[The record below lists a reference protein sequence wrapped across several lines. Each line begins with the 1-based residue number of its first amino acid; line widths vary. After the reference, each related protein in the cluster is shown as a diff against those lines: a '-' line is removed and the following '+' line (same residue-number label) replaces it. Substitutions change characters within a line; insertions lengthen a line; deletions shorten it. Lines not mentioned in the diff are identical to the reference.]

1 MDKHFDVIVV
11 GAGNGGLAAAA
22 NTAKAGL
29 NTLLLE
35 KHNIP
40 GGCATS
46 FRRGRFEFEPSLHE
60 LCSVG
65 TADKPD
71 KVYQVFDDLGATIN
85 WCYETGHLFRAIV
98 TAEDGY
104 DVRLEAGIE
113 NFCNSVDAAVPGCKK
128 AVRKFI
134 DLKPKLDAATDYIYA
149 TKGNPNGLM
158 MLLKHADFM
167 RTAGHSVEEVMTACG
182 IPQKAQNIMNTYWG
196 YLGVPTDELNCMH
209 YLNMLYGYMV
219 DGAAMPK
226 HRSHELSLA
235 LIDVIQKHGGQVWYN
250 SEVTEFLYKEDGSIA
265 GVVANGEKLY
275 AKEVISNVI
284 PNNVY
289 NMSPSDKI
297 PEHQVKLA
305 NAREFGIS
313 VATIYLG
320 LDCTAEELGMEDY
333 TIFIMNDQN
342 PRVQND
348 SRKDGG
354 FYIVNCLN
362 NVVPE
367 SSPEGTCTLFFT
379 MPVFGSDVP
388 KDLTPQGYKKYKNDM
403 AKKYIEDAEKVL
415 GISIMPHIEE
425 ISVATP
431 VTFARYLGTPE
442 GTIYGYKLSGWD
454 NLMARIAGEKN
465 DFTIPG
471 LSFCGGHHVRGDGY
485 SSAYI
490 IGDST
495 AKKVIKKLKG
505 GA

>member
-1 MDKHFDVIVV
+1 MDKQFDVIVV
-11 GAGNGGLAAAA
+11 GAGNAGLAAAA
-22 NTAKAGL
+22 NTARAGL
-29 NTLLLE
+29 KTLLLE
-35 KHNIP
+35 KHNLP

-65 TADKPD
+65 TEDKPD
-71 KVYQVFDDLGATIN
+71 QVYKVFDELGAKPN
-85 WCYETGHLFRAIV
+85 WCYETGNLFRAIV
-98 TAEDGY
+98 KGEDGY
-104 DVRLEAGIE
+104 DVRVGAGVEGFLDSLEAIE
-113 NFCNSVDAAVPGCKK
+113 PGCRKNVK
-128 AVRKFI
+128 AFI
-134 DLKPKLDAATDYIYA
+134 DLKPKIDAAIDYIYA
-149 TKGNPNGLM
+149 TKGNPNGLV

-167 RTAGHSVEEVMTACG
+167 RAAGHSVEEVMTACG
-182 IPQKAQNIMNTYWG
+182 IPKKIQNIINTYWG
-196 YLGVPTDELNCMH
+196 YLGVPTDELNAMH
-209 YLNMLYGYMV
+209 FLNMLYGYMV

-226 HRSHELSLA
+226 HRSHELSLS
-235 LIDVIQKHGGQVWYN
+235 LIDVIQQHGGEVWYN
-250 SEVTEFLYKEDGSIA
+250 SEVTEILYHEDGSVA

-284 PNNVY
+284 PHNVY
-289 NMSPSDKI
+289 NMSARDKV
-297 PEHQVKLA
+297 PEHSLKLA

-320 LDCTAEELGMEDY
+320 LDCTKEELGMEDY
-333 TIFIMNDQN
+333 TIFIMGHQN
-342 PRVQND
+342 PREQYD
-348 SRKDGG
+348 ARLEDGL
-354 FYIVNCLN
+354 YIVNCLN

-379 MPVFGSDVP
+379 LPIFGHDVP
-388 KDLTPQGYKKYKNDM
+388 KDLKPEAYKKYKNEL
-403 AKKYIEDAEKVL
+403 ARKYIEDAEKTL
-415 GISIMPHIEE
+415 GISITPHIEE

-465 DFTIPG
+465 DFTVPG

-485 SSAYI
+485 SCAYI

-495 AKKVIKKLKG
+495 GKKVAKKLKG